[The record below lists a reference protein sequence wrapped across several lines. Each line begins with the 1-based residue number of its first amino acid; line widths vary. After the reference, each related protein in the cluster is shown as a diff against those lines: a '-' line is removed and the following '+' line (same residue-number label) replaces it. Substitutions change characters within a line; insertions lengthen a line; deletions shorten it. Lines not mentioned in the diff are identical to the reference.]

1 VLGKPLII
9 ISFEPGC
16 QQFFQIIFSNF
27 SIQNSSNPLLI
38 TPATRHST
46 SQSASRREEVRIMSK
61 LRISVNSF
69 SKKINKSFRLTLPLN
84 FYYAFLLQ
92 LEHPKAR

>member
-38 TPATRHST
+38 TPATRRST
-46 SQSASRREEVRIMSK
+46 SQSASRREVR
-61 LRISVNSF
+61 RILYTLKKPATPKHHFF
-69 SKKINKSFRLTLPLN
+69 SLF
-84 FYYAFLLQ
+84 
-92 LEHPKAR
+92 